1 MCYSVETKG
10 VHMRTDLIYS
20 DDVLYVNV
28 EGNLNKRGVANLQ
41 RKMYSAISSYG
52 IEDIVIDIKG
62 ANKIDKTAFYD
73 MLDDYDS
80 RYGGNLKIMEK

>member
-1 MCYSVETKG
+1 
-10 VHMRTDLIYS
+10 MRTDLIYS

-28 EGNLNKRGVANLQ
+28 KGNLSKKNVTSLQ
-41 RKMYSAISSYG
+41 KKMYSAISEYG
-52 IEDIVIDIKG
+52 IRDIVIDIKG
-62 ANKIDKTAFYD
+62 TNKIDQNAFYD

>member
-1 MCYSVETKG
+1 
-10 VHMRTDLIYS
+10 MRTDLIYS

-80 RYGGNLKIMEK
+80 RYGGNLKIMKK

>member
-1 MCYSVETKG
+1 
-10 VHMRTDLIYS
+10 MRTDLIYS

-62 ANKIDKTAFYD
+62 ANKIDKAAFYD